1 MDCRGGDSAGCG
13 GWVYPD
19 IQDSFAV
26 YEEGQLMEGLEG
38 FTDADVRATLVR
50 TLRLLAV
57 LTVGGMAL
65 VWWKMGWQS
74 AVFLLIGAA
83 ISGTGLW
90 EWMRLMSAVMAR
102 MDAGAKAK
110 PMGTVLTGFFLRL
123 AVTIG
128 VLYVSLKFLNG
139 SVIALAVGLG
149 LGIASLTFEAIR
161 MARAWTV

>member
-1 MDCRGGDSAGCG
+1 
-13 GWVYPD
+13 
-19 IQDSFAV
+19 
-26 YEEGQLMEGLEG
+26 MEGLEG

-57 LTVGGMAL
+57 LTVLGMA
-65 VWWKMGWQS
+65 VVGWKLGWRS
-74 AVFLLIGAA
+74 AVFLLIGAG
-83 ISGTGLW
+83 ISGSGLW

-102 MDAGAKAK
+102 MDAGGKAR
-110 PMGTVLTGFFLRL
+110 PMGMVLTGFFMRL
-123 AVTIG
+123 GLAIV
-128 VLYVSLKFLNG
+128 VLYVSLKYLNG